1 MLQHKLTEKLLQT
14 ISYSLLSSKHK
25 SDQNTIVD
33 RLSLLVDTNNALVSL
48 PIELDD
54 LKKAFLV
61 FLKRITGY

>member
-25 SDQNTIVD
+25 SDQNPIAD
-33 RLSLLVDTNNALVSL
+33 RLSLLVDTNNSLVSV

-61 FLKRITGY
+61 FLK